1 MDDFPKPTR
10 TLLKIIELIDKDE
23 SETIKSEVETRRKR
37 INAGSSASEIKT
49 RVLKEVY
56 AYSEVNLYYYL
67 RYIIIIFNF
76 FYFHL

>member
-1 MDDFPKPTR
+1 MDGFPKPTQ

-37 INAGSSASEIKT
+37 INTGSSVSEIRS

-56 AYSEVNLYYYL
+56 AYSEVIKL
-67 RYIIIIFNF
+67 F
-76 FYFHL
+76 

>member
-37 INAGSSASEIKT
+37 INAGSSVSEIKT

-56 AYSEVNLYYYL
+56 AYSEVNLYYL
-67 RYIIIIFNF
+67 IFN
-76 FYFHL
+76 